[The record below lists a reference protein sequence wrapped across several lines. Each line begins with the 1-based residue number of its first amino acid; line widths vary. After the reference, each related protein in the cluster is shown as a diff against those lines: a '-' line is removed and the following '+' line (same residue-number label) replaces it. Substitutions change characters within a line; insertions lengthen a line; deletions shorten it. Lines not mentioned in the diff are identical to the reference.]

1 MDNPESPYA
10 AIIEPVNIV
19 EISEIWKVYLEENE
33 EKLDF
38 VYIIVTADYTLQGY
52 RNGEWS
58 NIEYRGFYTT
68 VQEAQNEISGYLK

>member
-1 MDNPESPYA
+1 M
-10 AIIEPVNIV
+10 
-19 EISEIWKVYLEENE
+19 EENE
-33 EKLDF
+33 ENLDF
-38 VYIIVTADYTLQGY
+38 VYIIVIADYTLQGY